1 MREKDPAMMQ
11 GEQAEP
17 PKKLAMI
24 LPHLGVGGAQ
34 RVAAM
39 LANRW
44 ANQGL
49 DVHFVTLLDRPEDF
63 YTLDPLVRR
72 YVLQKHEN
80 NQLQGLQRETG
91 THLSTTPQE
100 SRVDKF
106 RFTAEQYLQKRL
118 ADKQSHAGSQ
128 GSVTVQALKS
138 GDIKSILLLFPLV
151 SLNVSLNIAKN
162 LSRRTVK
169 LATSIAKKSTD
180 YGIHN
185 ASSYIFS
192 KAYLLL
198 LRASFW
204 RIKALRT
211 LLEDLNPDAVVS
223 FLGATNIITIAATR
237 GLTTRVVISERN
249 DPARQELESPWQG
262 LRPIIYPLADVVTAN
277 SHGALESM
285 ESYCTKDQLAYVPN
299 PIVVSQTANESRKN
313 SIVFLGRLVP
323 QKAPDILLEAFALF
337 AKEHPDW
344 TLQIAGDGPN
354 ENELADQARDLG
366 IADRV
371 VFHGLV
377 KDPIPLL
384 IQSRIFA
391 LPSRFEG
398 TPNALLEAMASGLAC
413 VVSDASPGPLRL
425 IEHGK
430 NGLVV
435 KVDDPEDLATA
446 LGRLAQDPRLVEKF
460 GEAACEGIEEFQID
474 RVAAEWERLL
484 FGERVHP

>member
-1 MREKDPAMMQ
+1 MTQ
-11 GEQAEP
+11 GAQAKQ
-17 PKKLAMI
+17 PKRLAMI

-63 YTLDPLVRR
+63 YTLDPLVGR
-72 YVLQKHEN
+72 YVLKKPEN
-80 NQLQGLQRETG
+80 NKLQGLRREPG
-91 THLSTTPQE
+91 AYLSETPQE
-100 SRVDKF
+100 SRIDNF
-106 RFTAEQYLQKRL
+106 RSTAEQYLQKR
-118 ADKQSHAGSQ
+118 HAGSQ
-128 GSVTVQALKS
+128 GSTTILALKS
-138 GDIKSILLLFPLV
+138 GDIKSILILVPLI
-151 SLNVSLNIAKN
+151 SLNFARKFMRSL
-162 LSRRTVK
+162 
-169 LATSIAKKSTD
+169 AKKSAE

-185 ASSYIFS
+185 ASRHIFS
-192 KAYLLL
+192 KFYLAL

-204 RIKALRT
+204 RIKTLRT
-211 LLEDLNPDAVVS
+211 LLERLKPDAVVS
-223 FLGATNIITIAATR
+223 FLGATNIITIAASQ
-237 GLTTRVVISERN
+237 GLTARIVISERN

-285 ESYCTKDQLAYVPN
+285 ASYCSKAQLAYVPN
-299 PIVVSQTANESRKN
+299 PIVVSQTANGSRKN
-313 SIVFLGRLVP
+313 SILFLGRLVP
-323 QKAPDILLEAFALF
+323 QKAPDILIEAFALF
-337 AKEHPDW
+337 AKEYPDW
-344 TLQIAGDGPN
+344 TLQIVGDGPS
-354 ENELADQARDLG
+354 ENELVHQARDQG

-371 VFHGLV
+371 IFHGLV

-384 IQSRIFA
+384 TQSRIFA

-425 IEHGK
+425 IEHGT

-435 KVDDPEDLATA
+435 KTDDPEDLATA
-446 LGRLAQDPRLVEKF
+446 LGTLARDSLLVEQF
-460 GEAACEGIEEFQID
+460 GKAACDGIEEFRID

-484 FGERVHP
+484 FGERAHP

>member
-1 MREKDPAMMQ
+1 MTQ
-11 GEQAEP
+11 GEQAEQ
-17 PKKLAMI
+17 PKRLAMI

-63 YTLDPLVRR
+63 YTLDPLVER
-72 YVLQKHEN
+72 YVLQKHKN
-80 NQLQGLQRETG
+80 DKLQGLRREPG
-91 THLSTTPQE
+91 AYLSATPQE

-118 ADKQSHAGSQ
+118 ADKQSHAGGQESA
-128 GSVTVQALKS
+128 TVQALKS
-138 GDIKSILLLFPLV
+138 GDIRSILLLFPLV
-151 SLNVSLNIAKN
+151 ALNIAKN

-169 LATSIAKKSTD
+169 LATSIAKKSAE

-211 LLEDLNPDAVVS
+211 LLQRLNPDAVVS

-285 ESYCTKDQLAYVPN
+285 ESYCSKAQLAYVPN
-299 PIVVSQTANESRKN
+299 PIVVSQTANESRDY
-313 SIVFLGRLVP
+313 SIIFLGRLVP
-323 QKAPDILLEAFALF
+323 QKAPDILIEAFALF

-344 TLQIAGDGPN
+344 TLQIVGDGPS
-354 ENELADQARDLG
+354 ENELVDQARDLG

-384 IQSRIFA
+384 TQSRIFA

-425 IEHGK
+425 IEHGT

-446 LGRLAQDPRLVEKF
+446 LASLAREPLLVEQF
-460 GEAACEGIEEFQID
+460 GKAACDGIEEFRID
-474 RVAAEWERLL
+474 RVAADWERLL